1 MRSGG
6 VALDG
11 DCREGGTFAFSAIR
25 LKLAFS
31 EMSHYTFKLSEQ
43 ILIMSDNFDRKVYN
57 KTWSG
62 QSVKS
67 NFWSEIFINF
77 TGSAQIFGYN
87 MSQFTLSSFT

>member
-31 EMSHYTFKLSEQ
+31 EMSHYTFKTALK
-43 ILIMSDNFDRKVYN
+43 LFKD
-57 KTWSG
+57 
-62 QSVKS
+62 
-67 NFWSEIFINF
+67 
-77 TGSAQIFGYN
+77 
-87 MSQFTLSSFT
+87 

>member
-31 EMSHYTFKLSEQ
+31 KISYCTF
-43 ILIMSDNFDRKVYN
+43 N
-57 KTWSG
+57 
-62 QSVKS
+62 
-67 NFWSEIFINF
+67 
-77 TGSAQIFGYN
+77 FGYISGTVHAKF
-87 MSQFTLSSFT
+87 SQGQKNLSTNAVKYT